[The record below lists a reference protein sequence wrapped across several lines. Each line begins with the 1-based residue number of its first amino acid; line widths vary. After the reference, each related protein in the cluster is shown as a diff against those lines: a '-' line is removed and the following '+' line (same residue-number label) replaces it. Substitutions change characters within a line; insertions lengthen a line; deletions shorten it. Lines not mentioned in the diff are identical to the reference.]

1 MLAAAALLAILG
13 YVVVQGVGAINWAFL
28 TQASASRSAFP
39 AAASATESS
48 GTVIIIG
55 IATAMAVPIGLLTGI
70 YLALFGR
77 GAIPEALRFLSD
89 VLSGVPSIA
98 IGLFAYAVL
107 VAPFK
112 HFSAFSA
119 SFAFMMLMLPLLVR
133 TSEQAIRSVPQ
144 TVREGA
150 LALGM
155 SNFRATVQH
164 RDPDRDARRSLPRCC
179 LAIARVTGET
189 APLLFTAFG
198 SQFWETNPNQSDGGA
213 RAASLHLRHLAVS
226 ELAGA
231 GVGRRARAD
240 RGRVRFELGR
250 AVDVAPGDAGPRS
263 SERCGAAGELL
274 ADRRSER
281 LLRRAQGGRQRL
293 DRVSA
298 QGRDGVDRAV
308 GLREDDAACA
318 ASIASTS

>member
-1 MLAAAALLAILG
+1 MSLRYQRLGYRRAYGSIGTGLALCCAALAAGALLAILG
-13 YVVVQGVGAINWAFL
+13 YVVVQGAGAINWAFL
-28 TQASASRSAFP
+28 TQLP
-39 AAASATESS
+39 HPIGVPGGGVGNGIL
-48 GTVIIIG
+48 GTIIIIG
-55 IATAMAVPIGLLTGI
+55 IATAMAVPVGLLTGI

-107 VAPFK
+107 VAPLK
-112 HFSAFSA
+112 HFSAIAA

-155 SNFRATVQH
+155 SNFRATVH
-164 RDPDRDARRSLPRCC
+164 IVLPTARPAIITALL

-198 SQFWETNPNQSDGGA
+198 TQFWETNPNHPMAVLALQVFNYAISPYPDWQAQAWAGALLLVVAVFILSLGA
-213 RAASLHLRHLAVS
+213 RLM
-226 ELAGA
+226 
-231 GVGRRARAD
+231 
-240 RGRVRFELGR
+240 
-250 AVDVAPGDAGPRS
+250 
-263 SERCGAAGELL
+263 
-274 ADRRSER
+274 
-281 LLRRAQGGRQRL
+281 LRRAMR
-293 DRVSA
+293 
-298 QGRDGVDRAV
+298 
-308 GLREDDAACA
+308 GLE
-318 ASIASTS
+318 S

>member
-1 MLAAAALLAILG
+1 VAQSAFKYKSLPRRRIAAALGITLALACAVIAAAALLIILG
-13 YVVVQGVGAINWAFL
+13 YVMVQGIGAINWSFL
-28 TQASASRSAFP
+28 TQLP
-39 AAASATESS
+39 HPIGIPGGGVGNGIL
-48 GTVIIIG
+48 GTIIIIG

-107 VAPFK
+107 VAPLK

-155 SNFRATVQH
+155 SNFRATVVIV
-164 RDPDRDARRSLPRCC
+164 LPTAAPAIVTALL
-179 LAIARVTGET
+179 LAIARVVGET

-198 SQFWETNPNQSDGGA
+198 TQFWETNPNSPMAVLALQVFNYAISPYPDWQQQAWGGA
-213 RAASLHLRHLAVS
+213 LLLVVAVFVLSL
-226 ELAGA
+226 GA
-231 GVGRRARAD
+231 
-240 RGRVRFELGR
+240 
-250 AVDVAPGDAGPRS
+250 
-263 SERCGAAGELL
+263 
-274 ADRRSER
+274 R
-281 LLRRAQGGRQRL
+281 LMLRRAMR
-293 DRVSA
+293 
-298 QGRDGVDRAV
+298 
-308 GLREDDAACA
+308 GLEA
-318 ASIASTS
+318 

>member
-1 MLAAAALLAILG
+1 MTATTLQNARLGRRRAYGSLGTAFALFCAVLAAGALLAILG
-13 YVVVQGVGAINWAFL
+13 YVVVQGAGTVNWEFL
-28 TQASASRSAFP
+28 TQLP
-39 AAASATESS
+39 HPIGVPGGGVGNGIV
-48 GTVIIIG
+48 GTFIVIG
-55 IATAMAVPIGLLTGI
+55 IAMLMAIPIGLLTGI

-77 GAIPEALRFLSD
+77 GPIPEALRFLSD

-107 VAPFK
+107 VAPLK

-155 SNFRATVQH
+155 SNFRATVGIVL
-164 RDPDRDARRSLPRCC
+164 PTARPAIITALL

-198 SQFWETNPNQSDGGA
+198 SQFWETNPSNPMAVLALQVFNYAISPYPNWQAQAWAGALLLVLAVFILSLGA
-213 RAASLHLRHLAVS
+213 RLM
-226 ELAGA
+226 
-231 GVGRRARAD
+231 
-240 RGRVRFELGR
+240 
-250 AVDVAPGDAGPRS
+250 
-263 SERCGAAGELL
+263 
-274 ADRRSER
+274 
-281 LLRRAQGGRQRL
+281 LRRAMR
-293 DRVSA
+293 
-298 QGRDGVDRAV
+298 
-308 GLREDDAACA
+308 GLE
-318 ASIASTS
+318 S

>member
-1 MLAAAALLAILG
+1 MAQSASRHRNLARRRIVGGLGVGLALLCAIIGAASLLVILC
-13 YVVVQGVGAINWAFL
+13 YVIAQGAGALNRDFL
-28 TQASASRSAFP
+28 TQLP
-39 AAASATESS
+39 HPVGVPGGGVGNGIL
-48 GTVIIIG
+48 GTFIILG

-70 YLALFGR
+70 YLSLFGR
-77 GAIPEALRFLSD
+77 GPIPEALRFLSD

-155 SNFRATVQH
+155 SNFRATV
-164 RDPDRDARRSLPRCC
+164 RIVIPTAMPAIITALL
-179 LAIARVTGET
+179 LAIARVIGET

-198 SQFWETNPNQSDGGA
+198 SQFWESNPNRPMAVLALQVFTYAISPYPSWQAQAWGGA
-213 RAASLHLRHLAVS
+213 LLLIGAVFVLSL
-226 ELAGA
+226 GA
-231 GVGRRARAD
+231 
-240 RGRVRFELGR
+240 
-250 AVDVAPGDAGPRS
+250 
-263 SERCGAAGELL
+263 
-274 ADRRSER
+274 R
-281 LLRRAQGGRQRL
+281 LMLRRAMR
-293 DRVSA
+293 
-298 QGRDGVDRAV
+298 
-308 GLREDDAACA
+308 GLEA
-318 ASIASTS
+318 

>member
-1 MLAAAALLAILG
+1 MAQASSVLSLRYRRLGRRRVFASLGTALTLFCAVLAAAALLAILV
-13 YVVVQGVGAINWAFL
+13 YVVVQGIGAINWAFL
-28 TQASASRSAFP
+28 TQLPRPVGVPGGGVGNGIA
-39 AAASATESS
+39 
-48 GTVIIIG
+48 GMGIVIG

-107 VAPFK
+107 VAPLK
-112 HFSAFSA
+112 HFSGFSA

-133 TSEQAIRSVPQ
+133 TSEQAIRSVPA

-155 SNFRATVQH
+155 SNFRATV
-164 RDPDRDARRSLPRCC
+164 RIVLPTARPAIITALL

-198 SQFWETNPNQSDGGA
+198 TQFWEMNPNNPMAVLSLQVFTYAISPYPNWQQQAWGGA
-213 RAASLHLRHLAVS
+213 LVLIVAVFLLSL
-226 ELAGA
+226 GA
-231 GVGRRARAD
+231 
-240 RGRVRFELGR
+240 RFM
-250 AVDVAPGDAGPRS
+250 
-263 SERCGAAGELL
+263 
-274 ADRRSER
+274 
-281 LLRRAQGGRQRL
+281 LRRAMRGL
-293 DRVSA
+293 DA
-298 QGRDGVDRAV
+298 
-308 GLREDDAACA
+308 
-318 ASIASTS
+318 

>member
-1 MLAAAALLAILG
+1 MSVRYQRLGYRRAYGTVGTALALGCAALAAGALLAILG

-28 TQASASRSAFP
+28 TQLP
-39 AAASATESS
+39 HPIGVPGGGVGNGIL
-48 GTVIIIG
+48 GTLIVIG
-55 IATAMAVPIGLLTGI
+55 IATVMAVPVGLLTGI

-107 VAPFK
+107 VAPLK
-112 HFSAFSA
+112 HFSAIAA

-155 SNFRATVQH
+155 SNFRATVH
-164 RDPDRDARRSLPRCC
+164 IVLPTARPAIMTALL

-198 SQFWETNPNQSDGGA
+198 SQFWETNPNNPMAVLALQVFNYAISPYPNWQGQAWAGAFLLVVAVFILSLGA
-213 RAASLHLRHLAVS
+213 RLM
-226 ELAGA
+226 
-231 GVGRRARAD
+231 
-240 RGRVRFELGR
+240 
-250 AVDVAPGDAGPRS
+250 
-263 SERCGAAGELL
+263 
-274 ADRRSER
+274 
-281 LLRRAQGGRQRL
+281 LRRAMR
-293 DRVSA
+293 
-298 QGRDGVDRAV
+298 
-308 GLREDDAACA
+308 GLE
-318 ASIASTS
+318 S